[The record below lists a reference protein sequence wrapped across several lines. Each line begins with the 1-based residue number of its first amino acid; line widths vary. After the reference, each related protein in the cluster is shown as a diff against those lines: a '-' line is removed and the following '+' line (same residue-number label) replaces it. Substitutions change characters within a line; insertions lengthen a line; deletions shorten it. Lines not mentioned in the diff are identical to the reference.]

1 MTRTIMKTRNV
12 ARLCAVVILLIAVGF
27 AFGCSSPGQAQSTNP
42 SSSQV
47 TVVNTTA
54 QPVPVTGNVGVSGSV
69 PVTGNVGINGTP
81 AVSVSGTVPVAN
93 PLDSN
98 ANPIPLTTL
107 SAEAAKSFVA
117 DQDCTFNNTNICTIS
132 PVFTVPAGKTA
143 VIESVTGSCVY
154 DASTA
159 LALAHLFY
167 LNNGSVIGGVP
178 GPAVNLPSLPA
189 IVFGSLNAS
198 SFAVNVKTY
207 IPASTAVNF
216 IVHANASQTQFNTDE
231 CNVSVSGY
239 FVP

>member
-1 MTRTIMKTRNV
+1 MKIRNV
-12 ARLCAVVILLIAVGF
+12 ARLCAVLLLLVAVGF
-27 AFGCSSPGQAQSTNP
+27 SVGCSSPSQAQSTNP

-47 TVVNTTA
+47 TVINTTA
-54 QPVPVTGNVGVSGSV
+54 QPVPVA
-69 PVTGNVGINGTP
+69 GNVGINGTP
-81 AVSVSGTVPVAN
+81 AVSVSGNVPVAN
-93 PLDSN
+93 PMDSN
-98 ANPIPLTTL
+98 GNAIPLTIL

-132 PVFTVPAGKTA
+132 PVFAVPAGKTA

-167 LNNGSVIGGVP
+167 LNNGSVIGGVA

-189 IVFGSLNAS
+189 TAFGSLNAS
-198 SFAVNVKTY
+198 SFAVNLKPY

-216 IVHANASQTQFNTDE
+216 IVHASASQTQFNTDE